1 MNRGGGV
8 MWLLLVLSIVAVT
21 LIFERM
27 WFWITTNR
35 PRRLAAVVGLARA
48 LRRGELAKL
57 RARID
62 GDQGVYASLVRTV
75 IHEGASEAAVAQAI
89 EAQQSRLQR
98 FMPALS
104 TIITAAP
111 MLGILGTVLGLIKA
125 LQIFA
130 ADQRVTDPSVVSPA
144 IGESLI
150 TTAAGLTVAIF
161 VLFPYN
167 WYRAQVDRTLG
178 RLETLAAAAQEG
190 RAAQPEQSKKP
201 SGDPKRPYNDAKLA
215 EQVAE
220 NTNV

>member
-1 MNRGGGV
+1 MYSFIIENIGELMDRGGSV

-35 PRRLAAVVGLARA
+35 PRRLVGVSGLARA
-48 LRRGELAKL
+48 LRCGEVAKL
-57 RARID
+57 QAWID
-62 GDQGVYASLVRTV
+62 GDQSVYASLVRII
-75 IHEGASEAAVAQAI
+75 IHGGASEAAVAQAI
-89 EAQQSRLQR
+89 EAQQGRLQR

-104 TIITAAP
+104 TIITASP

-125 LQIFA
+125 LKIFA

-178 RLETLAAAAQEG
+178 RLEILAAAAEEG
-190 RAAQPEQSKKP
+190 LATEVQTSP
-201 SGDPKRPYNDAKLA
+201 DNPK
-215 EQVAE
+215 
-220 NTNV
+220 

>member
-1 MNRGGGV
+1 L
-8 MWLLLVLSIVAVT
+8 LLLVLSIVAVT
-21 LIFERM
+21 LIFERI

-48 LRRGELAKL
+48 LRRGEVAKL
-57 RARID
+57 RTIIE
-62 GDQGVYASLVRTV
+62 GDQGVYAAMVRT
-75 IHEGASEAAVAQAI
+75 IIDEGASEAAVAQAI
-89 EAQQSRLQR
+89 ETQQSRLQR

-125 LQIFA
+125 LQIFST
-130 ADQRVTDPSVVSPA
+130 DQRVTDPSIVSPA

-150 TTAAGLTVAIF
+150 TTAAGLTVAIV

-178 RLETLAAAAQEG
+178 RLETLAAAADEG
-190 RAAQPEQSKKP
+190 RAAQADQAKTSP
-201 SGDPKRPYNDAKLA
+201 GDPKRPYNDAKLA

-220 NTNV
+220 NSKV